1 MTRDDII
8 GMAREAGFSTLLP
21 SEHVNGAGGVY
32 CGDDE
37 ISEML
42 ARFAEL
48 VSAAVDNKYKWDIHS
63 CGPTCSKVAC
73 VRTRKAVEA
82 EREAC
87 ARRLDELGNDHCA
100 AAIRARGK
108 G

>member
-1 MTRDDII
+1 MNRDDII
-8 GMAREAGFSTLLP
+8 SMAREAGFSTLLP

-42 ARFAEL
+42 ERFAEL
-48 VSAAVDNKYKWDIHS
+48 VAAV
-63 CGPTCSKVAC
+63 
-73 VRTRKAVEA
+73 

-87 ARRLDELGNDHCA
+87 ATIIQRAGLPSIAD
-100 AAIRARGK
+100 AIRARGK
-108 G
+108 E